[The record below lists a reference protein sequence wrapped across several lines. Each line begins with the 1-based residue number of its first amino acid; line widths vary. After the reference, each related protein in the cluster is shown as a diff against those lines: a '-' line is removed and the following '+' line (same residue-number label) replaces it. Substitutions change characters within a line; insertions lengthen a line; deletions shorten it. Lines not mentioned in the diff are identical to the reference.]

1 MSKLVYCQLD
11 EAFDLPI
18 DHSLNNYNQNLLNKL
33 DNNNDK
39 PPCDDNNIHEIT
51 QNMTDLIQNE
61 YNKDAE
67 KIESEFY
74 GYLADGTFKDK
85 NKSENKLKKLRKKTE
100 NNKNKQRDDSTDEPD
115 ADSENVE
122 ESSET
127 LEEFANINYSDA
139 ESTMLFD
146 SILLAFSGGMIL
158 LALESTLKIGAK
170 FNKSL
175 K

>member
-33 DNNNDK
+33 DNNHES

-51 QNMTDLIQNE
+51 PNMTELIQNE

-67 KIESEFY
+67 NIESEFY
-74 GYLADGTFKDK
+74 GYLADGTYK
-85 NKSENKLKKLRKKTE
+85 NKSNKSDKSKKLSKKTDDLKKFSKNTDYESESIENSKETE
-100 NNKNKQRDDSTDEPD
+100 EI
-115 ADSENVE
+115 VE
-122 ESSET
+122 KFGNFDNDT
-127 LEEFANINYSDA
+127 

-146 SILLAFSGGMIL
+146 SILLAFSGALIL

-170 FNKSL
+170 FSKSF